1 MASAFPRGGD
11 GSSTGVKRA
20 SAEAPSSSN
29 DLFGSKRTKRIEVA
43 PVKLSDKQK
52 KLAKRAGGDK
62 AKAGAG
68 TGSLARAGLGQT
80 NTSGGDHSVTKIEQ
94 LTFSKYQA
102 GCLALGFVLN
112 VTSSHAIIS
121 LPGGAT
127 GTVAY
132 GEISDYC
139 NRLCQAGR
147 SNVGGKGQKEYGSD
161 GKAKGSPLIRDLLPV
176 NSPVKCYVLGV
187 AEDKKSAKIKK
198 TLELSCRLSLVNRG
212 LALRHLLTGT
222 TVAATVASVADD
234 GYIMSAG
241 IPDVTFYLPEN
252 KVPSSAGRLTLG
264 ATRDCV
270 VDVVKE
276 ASRAVILRAQD
287 KSVRDAVAFG
297 TALTFNNL
305 LPGNL
310 VMVAV
315 DRVIQVTTYAHMCM
329 HANPFFV
336 YRVIIHIRFKMRS
349 TGGPRTDQ
357 CPGSPATSGWSSLQH
372 TALSIT
378 RRGPAARQPRID
390 STQTTRF
397 PRDGCTIS
405 PIHIQHPRPQ
415 LKQHSTPPLLSPNIN
430 TLFTHRP
437 HRTALL

>member
-1 MASAFPRGGD
+1 M
-11 GSSTGVKRA
+11 
-20 SAEAPSSSN
+20 
-29 DLFGSKRTKRIEVA
+29 KRIEVA

-52 KLAKRAGGDK
+52 KMAKRAVGDK
-62 AKAGAG
+62 AKSGAG

-121 LPGGAT
+121 LPGGTT

-139 NRLCQAGR
+139 NRLSQAGR
-147 SNVGGKGQKEYGSD
+147 SNVGGQGQREYGSD
-161 GKAKGSPLIRDLLPV
+161 GKAKGSPLIKDLLPV

-222 TVAATVASVADD
+222 TVAATVTSVADD

-264 ATRDCV
+264 ATRDCI

-315 DRVIQVTTYAHMCM
+315 DRVIQVATYAHMHMCM

-336 YRVIIHIRFKMRS
+336 ESSSISNSKCD
-349 TGGPRTDQ
+349 PREGQD
-357 CPGSPATSGWSSLQH
+357 
-372 TALSIT
+372 
-378 RRGPAARQPRID
+378 
-390 STQTTRF
+390 
-397 PRDGCTIS
+397 
-405 PIHIQHPRPQ
+405 
-415 LKQHSTPPLLSPNIN
+415 
-430 TLFTHRP
+430 
-437 HRTALL
+437 